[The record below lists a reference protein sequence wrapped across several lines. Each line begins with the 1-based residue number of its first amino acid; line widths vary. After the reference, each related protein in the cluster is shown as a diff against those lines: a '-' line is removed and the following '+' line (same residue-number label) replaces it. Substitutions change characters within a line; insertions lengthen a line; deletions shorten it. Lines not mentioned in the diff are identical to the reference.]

1 MTEAQLVEFV
11 TFAASQAAG
20 WFGLAGVALGGILA
34 AGLTLYQDR
43 TRRRRDASKARRLVS
58 SDLKHVNRAL
68 TVTEANLRRSEE
80 TPKDP
85 RPDDQQWPLGWEKVT
100 WAQSWAG
107 YREALAGSL
116 DEHEFA
122 LLATAFGFIEQF
134 QNSLAAGIRPFQS
147 DDAKF
152 LGEVRAAIDEASS
165 VAHTRTSSASA
176 LSLDNKRSPESAW
189 PEA

>member
-1 MTEAQLVEFV
+1 V
-11 TFAASQAAG
+11 THAASQAAG

-43 TRRRRDASKARRLVS
+43 MRRRRDATKARRLVS
-58 SDLKHVNRAL
+58 SDLKHVTRAL

-80 TPKDP
+80 TPRDP

-116 DEHEFA
+116 DEDEFA

-134 QNSLAAGIRPFQS
+134 QNSLAAGIRPFQL
-147 DDAKF
+147 DDAVF
-152 LGEVRAAIDEASS
+152 LGEVRAAVDAASS
-165 VAHTRTSSASA
+165 VAHSRPSAGSS
-176 LSLDNKRSPESAW
+176 LQHNERSR
-189 PEA
+189 